1 MYKYFLIL
9 FVVGITACSK
19 NKFLDASPNPSLV
32 VPATLTDYQ
41 AILDNDLNMNG
52 EYSNGIV
59 PELGETGA
67 DNYFLTQDNY
77 NDDFLPLYQRC
88 YTWQQDVFYGE
99 QINDWNIP
107 YQSIYYT
114 NIVLDGLKNISVDAD
129 NRDAYNN
136 TKGSALFYRA
146 HLFYQLAQIFAV
158 PYNKDSAA
166 LLPGI
171 PLRLTSSLTEKLN
184 RATLEETYD
193 TILADLKTASGLLPQ
208 QPLYATRPSK
218 PACYGLLARTYL
230 AMKNYDSAYVYA
242 NACFQLQNNLIDY
255 NTADQSQEYPFS
267 YFNDEDI
274 FQCEMII
281 APDVIPVNPYL
292 CFVDTSLYNS
302 YAANDLRKLLFFK
315 PSGNYYYFT
324 GSYSGAFQLYA
335 GIATDEIYLI
345 RAECEARK
353 NNLQAAL
360 NDLNTLLIKRYS
372 TGTFIPYTLVN
383 TPDMLD
389 TILNE
394 RRKELCFRG
403 LRWTDLRRLN
413 SEGKNIFLERDIN
426 NQQYFL
432 LPNDKKYVYPIPQP
446 VISFNP
452 GMQQNER

>member
-1 MYKYFLIL
+1 
-9 FVVGITACSK
+9 
-19 NKFLDASPNPSLV
+19 
-32 VPATLTDYQ
+32 
-41 AILDNDLNMNG
+41 MNG

-88 YTWQQDVFYGE
+88 YTWQQDVFHGE

-166 LLPGI
+166 VLPGI

-193 TILADLKTASGLLPQ
+193 TILADLKTAAGLLPQ

-242 NACFQLQNNLIDY
+242 NACFQLKNNLIDY

>member
-1 MYKYFLIL
+1 MYKYCFVL
-9 FVVGITACSK
+9 FVVCITACSK
-19 NKFLDASPNPSLV
+19 SKFLDTSPNPSLV
-32 VPATLTDYQ
+32 VPTTLADYQ

-52 EYSNGIV
+52 EYGNGVV

-77 NDDFLPLYQRC
+77 DNYFLTLYQRC
-88 YTWQQDVFYGE
+88 YTWQPDVFHGE

-107 YQSIYYT
+107 YQSIYYA
-114 NIVLDGLKNISVDAD
+114 NIVLDGLENIAVTAD
-129 NRDAYNN
+129 NREAYNN
-136 TKGSALFYRA
+136 AKGSALFYRA
-146 HLFYQLAQIFAV
+146 HLFYQLAQVFAP

-166 LLPGI
+166 ALLGI
-171 PLRLTSSLTEKLN
+171 PLRLTSSITEKIN
-184 RATLEETYD
+184 RSTLEATYD
-193 TILADLKTASGLLPQ
+193 TILTDLKTAFTLLPQ
-208 QPLYATRPSK
+208 QQLYATQPSK
-218 PACYGLLARTYL
+218 IACYGLLARTYL
-230 AMKNYDSAYVYA
+230 TMKNYDSAYTYA
-242 NACFQLQNNLIDY
+242 NACLQLQNKLIDY
-255 NTADQSQEYPFS
+255 NTVDQSQEYPFS

-281 APDVIPVNPYL
+281 APDIVPVNPYA
-292 CFVDTSLYNS
+292 CFVDSNLYDS
-302 YAANDLRKLLFFK
+302 YAANDLRKTLFFK

-324 GSYSGAFQLYA
+324 GTYSGAYQLYA

-345 RAECEARK
+345 RAECAARK
-353 NNLQAAL
+353 NNMQAAL
-360 NDLNTLLIKRYS
+360 NDLNTLLIKRYN
-372 TGTFIPYTLVN
+372 TGTFIPYTLSN
-383 TPDMLD
+383 TSNILD

-413 SEGKNIFLERDIN
+413 SEGRNISLERGIN

-432 LPNDKKYVYPIPQP
+432 QPNDERYVYPIPGA